1 MPSRTPSLAVS
12 LVLAVVLAT
21 TTFQWGHARASAE
34 AAGRRRTAVVDAVAH
49 AAPAVVNVSAVL
61 RGGRSR
67 GAGAGVVVHPD
78 GYVVT
83 NSHVIRG
90 AQHITVTPFRHEGSY
105 TARVVADDPTG
116 DLALL
121 RVDSK
126 GKWPYVSLSPSRD
139 VLLGE
144 TAIAIGNPRGLGD
157 SISVGVVSAKDRF
170 TKVSSG
176 TIVRN
181 LIQTDASINT
191 GNSGGPLLN
200 LDGELI
206 GINASMLPSAEGIA
220 FAIPADAVA
229 AMLQRALGRCA
240 PRNPLPN
247 TRRYPQPTPGPAPVV
262 VVGQP
267 GSPRTG
273 AAAPAPEMVPL
284 RPSDVGLRIQDDGRR
299 LVVREVATGT
309 PAARGGV
316 APGDR
321 LLEVDGYPVESVG
334 DVRLAFS
341 SSHPGRVYE
350 LRIDRNREV
359 LVLTL
364 MIPR

>member
-1 MPSRTPSLAVS
+1 MQSRIPSLAIVF
-12 LVLAVVLAT
+12 VLAMVLVT
-21 TTFQWGHARASAE
+21 TAFQWGHARASAE
-34 AAGRRRTAVVDAVAH
+34 AEGRRHTAVVDAVAH

-67 GAGAGVVVHPD
+67 GAGAGVVVHPN

-90 AQHITVTPFRHEGSY
+90 ARSITVTPFQHEGKY
-105 TARVVADDPTG
+105 RARVVADDPAG

-121 RVDSK
+121 RVESQ
-126 GKWPYVSLSPSRD
+126 GKWPYVSLSSSQD
-139 VLLGE
+139 VMLGE

-157 SISVGVVSAKDRF
+157 SISVGVVSAKNRF
-170 TKVSSG
+170 TKVRNG

-229 AMLQRALGRCA
+229 AMLKRAMGQCA
-240 PRNPLPN
+240 PPNPLPN
-247 TRRYPQPTPGPAPVV
+247 TRRYPKPGPGPVV
-262 VVGQP
+262 VGAP
-267 GSPRTG
+267 GSRR
-273 AAAPAPEMVPL
+273 AARPEMVPV
-284 RPSDVGLRIQDDGRR
+284 RPSDVGLRIADDGRR
-299 LVVREVATGT
+299 LVVRQVATGT
-309 PAARGGV
+309 PASRGGV

-321 LLEVDGYPVESVG
+321 LLEVDGYPVETLG

-341 SSHPGRVYE
+341 ASHPGRVFE
-350 LRIDRNREV
+350 LRVDRNREV

>member
-1 MPSRTPSLAVS
+1 MPSRIPSLAVVF
-12 LVLAVVLAT
+12 VLAAVLVTSA
-21 TTFQWGHARASAE
+21 FQWGHARASAE
-34 AAGRRRTAVVDAVAH
+34 AAGRRRTAVVDAISH

-67 GAGAGVVVHPD
+67 GSGAGVVVHPK
-78 GYVVT
+78 GFVVT

-90 AQHITVTPFRHEGSY
+90 ALRITVKPFQHDRKY
-105 TARVVADDPTG
+105 TARVVADDPAG

-121 RVDSK
+121 RVEAQ
-126 GKWPYVSLSPSRD
+126 GQWPYVSLSPSRD

-157 SISVGVVSAKDRF
+157 SISVGVVSGKNRF
-170 TKVSSG
+170 QK
-176 TIVRN
+176 VRN
-181 LIQTDASINT
+181 GTVVRDLIQTDASINT

-206 GINASMLPSAEGIA
+206 GINAAMLPSAEGIA

-229 AMLQRALGRCA
+229 AMLERALGRCA
-240 PRNPLPN
+240 PRNPLPE
-247 TRRYPQPTPGPAPVV
+247 TRRPQGTPGPPPVLV
-262 VVGQP
+262 IGP
-267 GSPRTG
+267 PATPRTLQ
-273 AAAPAPEMVPL
+273 PEPERVPL
-284 RPSDVGLRIQDDGRR
+284 RPSDVGLLIQDDGRR
-299 LVVREVATGT
+299 LVVRQAASGS

-321 LLEVDGYPVESVG
+321 LLEVDGYPVESLG

-341 SSHPGRVYE
+341 ASYPGRVYE
-350 LRIDRNREV
+350 LRVDRNREI
-359 LVLTL
+359 LVLTI